1 MAKNFILVYY
11 INKSVVLLNLMGKM
25 INKKFIISAILS
37 VVLFSGNIVFADS
50 NDLLR
55 MDVKKASTEDTVDVT
70 FYTTGAPT
78 NSVVTRKTG
87 NSYVVLLP
95 NVAGNQSIVPA
106 LGGVKDLISDVKV
119 KKVDDGIGGY
129 TKITFNTVKP
139 VKIQTYTK
147 RTAPLTKAQQ
157 DYKNLIAQNS
167 KFDPNKKMENFK
179 KVSNSSTT
187 VKTTSVEKTPVQPK
201 QNIQKVVQTTQ
212 TTQTKASAQN
222 TTKISLKPIEVKTL
236 SVNDELNK
244 IKNSKTV
251 NTEEKNIITPKTEKE
266 NLKKSTTTVALKPA
280 FDLVNPPKESKAIS
294 KSGQKST
301 KKNVKNKTV
310 HKGIPILPIAGACSV
325 IGLFILGW
333 LMNILAKAVGNNS
346 NKLREYLENYDSE
359 QEKVDTTNY
368 ENIIDKENLNWQEKY
383 KLYSEAKEKQNQK
396 GSNVSYI
403 ASSDGKSGTIVSND
417 MTARV
422 SQMEHALSQTTN
434 QNKTKMSKAGVQS
447 AEDAIIKR
455 MSGLNLKSFAK
466 NVNLKQTSRHNIS
479 QMEDE
484 TTTNPLK
491 ESKFVNLENS
501 SLTMSQ
507 RNIGGH
513 SFGIS
518 DLVRRGRRFLP
529 KKQVSDE
536 ASKQQEQYLVSSM
549 EEYLKLIDK
558 ENNESMEVSNN
569 ASNLMPRRNR
579 NDMMRSTNPMSGPK
593 LPFKNKTEEQNFGGI
608 SVTSRYD
615 IDSDKSIY
623 MVESDGVS
631 ALIGKVGENVFVL
644 KKFDKIVN
652 KPLQVRLD
660 YGNVYIVRVGGFK
673 CLVDVSED
681 KMGTLLEI

>member
-78 NSVVTRKTG
+78 NTVVTRKTG

-95 NVAGNQSIVPA
+95 NVAGNQSVVPA

-129 TKITFNTVKP
+129 TKITFNTIKP

-147 RTAPLTKAQQ
+147 KTAPLTKAQQ

-187 VKTTSVEKTPVQPK
+187 VKMASVEKTPVQPK
-201 QNIQKVVQTTQ
+201 QDVPK
-212 TTQTKASAQN
+212 TTQTKASAPN

-236 SVNDELNK
+236 SVKEELNK

-251 NTEEKNIITPKTEKE
+251 NTEEKNSITPKTEKE

-294 KSGQKST
+294 KAGQKST
-301 KKNVKNKTV
+301 KKNVKTKTI
-310 HKGIPILPIAGACSV
+310 HKPIPILPIAGACSV

-346 NKLREYLENYDSE
+346 NKLREFLENYESE

-396 GSNVSYI
+396 ASNMSYI
-403 ASSDGKSGTIVSND
+403 ANSDGKSGTIVSND

-434 QNKTKMSKAGVQS
+434 QNKTKMSKTGVQS
-447 AEDAIIKR
+447 AEDAIIRR

-484 TTTNPLK
+484 ITTNPLK

-536 ASKQQEQYLVSSM
+536 ALKQQEQYLVSSM

-558 ENNESMEVSNN
+558 ENNESAELSNN

-593 LPFKNKTEEQNFGGI
+593 LPFKNKANEQNFGGI

>member
-1 MAKNFILVYY
+1 
-11 INKSVVLLNLMGKM
+11 MGKM

-37 VVLFSGNIVFADS
+37 IVLFSGNSVFADS

-55 MDVKKASTEDTVDVT
+55 MDVKKASSEDTVDVT

-95 NVAGNQSIVPA
+95 NVAGNQSVVPA

-129 TKITFNTVKP
+129 TKITFNTIKP
-139 VKIQTYTK
+139 VKIKTYTK
-147 RTAPLTKAQQ
+147 KTAPLTKAQQ

-187 VKTTSVEKTPVQPK
+187 VKMASVEKTPIQPK

-212 TTQTKASAQN
+212 TTQTKASAPN
-222 TTKISLKPIEVKTL
+222 TAKISLKPVEVKTL
-236 SVNDELNK
+236 SVKEELNK
-244 IKNSKTV
+244 IKNPKTV
-251 NTEEKNIITPKTEKE
+251 NTEEKNSITPKTEKE

-294 KSGQKST
+294 KAGQKST
-301 KKNVKNKTV
+301 KKNVKTKTV
-310 HKGIPILPIAGACSV
+310 HKPIPILPIVGACSV

-346 NKLREYLENYDSE
+346 NKWREFLENYDSE

-396 GSNVSYI
+396 ASNMSYI
-403 ASSDGKSGTIVSND
+403 ANSDGKSGTIVSND

-434 QNKTKMSKAGVQS
+434 QNKTKMSKADVQS
-447 AEDAIIKR
+447 AEDAIIRR

-466 NVNLKQTSRHNIS
+466 NVNLKQTSRHNIP
-479 QMEDE
+479 QTEDE
-484 TTTNPLK
+484 LTTNPLK

-507 RNIGGH
+507 RNIGGY

-529 KKQVSDE
+529 KKQVSDDVL
-536 ASKQQEQYLVSSM
+536 KQQEQYLVSSM

-558 ENNESMEVSNN
+558 ENNESMELSNN

-579 NDMMRSTNPMSGPK
+579 NDMMRLTNPMSGSK
-593 LPFKNKTEEQNFGGI
+593 LPFKNKIEEQNFGGI

>member
-1 MAKNFILVYY
+1 
-11 INKSVVLLNLMGKM
+11 MGKM
-25 INKKFIISAILS
+25 INKKFIISAMLS

-55 MDVKKASTEDTVDVT
+55 MDVKKASSEDTVDVT

-87 NSYVVLLP
+87 NSYVVLMP

-129 TKITFNTVKP
+129 TKITFNTTKP
-139 VKIQTYTK
+139 IKIQTYTK
-147 RTAPLTKAQQ
+147 RTAPLTQAQQ

-179 KVSNSSTT
+179 KVSNTSPVVKT
-187 VKTTSVEKTPVQPK
+187 VKTTPAEKSSVQPK
-201 QNIQKVVQTTQ
+201 QNIQKVTQ
-212 TTQTKASAQN
+212 TTQVKASAPN

-244 IKNSKTV
+244 IKNTKTV
-251 NTEEKNIITPKTEKE
+251 NAEEKNNNIINKKEKE
-266 NLKKSTTTVALKPA
+266 NLKKSTTMVAPKST

-294 KSGQKST
+294 KNEQKSINKNIKT
-301 KKNVKNKTV
+301 KKT
-310 HKGIPILPIAGACSV
+310 HRGIPVLPIAGVCSV
-325 IGLFILGW
+325 IGLFIFGW
-333 LMNILAKAVGNNS
+333 LINILTKVVGNNS
-346 NKLREYLENYDSE
+346 NKLREFLENNNLE
-359 QEKVDTTNY
+359 QETVDTANY

-383 KLYSEAKEKQNQK
+383 KLYSETKEKQNQK
-396 GSNVSYI
+396 ASNMSYI
-403 ASSDGKSGTIVSND
+403 ANSDGKAGTIVSND
-417 MTARV
+417 VAASV

-434 QNKTKMSKAGVQS
+434 QNQIKMSKADVQS
-447 AEDAIIKR
+447 AEDAIIKK

-466 NVNLKQTSRHNIS
+466 NVNLKQTNRHNTF
-479 QMEDE
+479 QAKDE
-484 TTTNPLK
+484 TTNPLK
-491 ESKFVNLENS
+491 ESRFVNLENS
-501 SLTMSQ
+501 PLTMSQ

-513 SFGIS
+513 SFSIS

-529 KKQVSDE
+529 KKQISDE
-536 ASKQQEQYLVSSM
+536 VLKQQEKYLISSM
-549 EEYLKLIDK
+549 EEYLSIIDK
-558 ENNESMEVSNN
+558 ENNEPADVLNN
-569 ASNLMPRRNR
+569 ASNLISRRNC
-579 NDMMRSTNPMSGPK
+579 NDMMRSTNPMSRPK
-593 LPFKNKTEEQNFGGI
+593 LPFKNKAEEQNFGGI
-608 SVTSRYD
+608 SVTSKYD
-615 IDSDKSIY
+615 IDGERSIY

>member
-1 MAKNFILVYY
+1 
-11 INKSVVLLNLMGKM
+11 MGKM

-37 VVLFSGNIVFADS
+37 IVLFSGNSVFADS

-95 NVAGNQSIVPA
+95 NVAGNQSVVPA

-129 TKITFNTVKP
+129 TKITFNTIKP

-167 KFDPNKKMENFK
+167 KFDPDKKMENFK
-179 KVSNSSTT
+179 KVSNSSTI
-187 VKTTSVEKTPVQPK
+187 VKATSVEKSSVQPK
-201 QNIQKVVQTTQ
+201 QEISK
-212 TTQTKASAQN
+212 TTQTKASVPN
-222 TTKISLKPIEVKTL
+222 TTKISLKPVEVTTL
-236 SVNDELNK
+236 SVNEELNK

-251 NTEEKNIITPKTEKE
+251 NTEEKNNITPKTDKE

-294 KSGQKST
+294 KAEQKST
-301 KKNVKNKTV
+301 KKNVKTKTV
-310 HKGIPILPIAGACSV
+310 HKPIPILPIAGACSV

-333 LMNILAKAVGNNS
+333 LMNILAKAVGSNS
-346 NKLREYLENYDSE
+346 NKLREFLKNYESE
-359 QEKVDTTNY
+359 QEKPDTTNY

-396 GSNVSYI
+396 ASNMSYI
-403 ASSDGKSGTIVSND
+403 ANSDGKSGTIVSND
-417 MTARV
+417 MAARV

-434 QNKTKMSKAGVQS
+434 QKRTKMSKAGVQS
-447 AEDAIIKR
+447 AEDAIIRR

-466 NVNLKQTSRHNIS
+466 NVNLKQTTRHNIP

-536 ASKQQEQYLVSSM
+536 VLKQQEQYLVSSM

-579 NDMMRSTNPMSGPK
+579 NDMMRSTNPVSGPK
-593 LPFKNKTEEQNFGGI
+593 LPFKNKAEEQNIGGI

-673 CLVDVSED
+673 CLVDVSD
-681 KMGTLLEI
+681 AKMGTLLEI

>member
-1 MAKNFILVYY
+1 
-11 INKSVVLLNLMGKM
+11 
-25 INKKFIISAILS
+25 
-37 VVLFSGNIVFADS
+37 
-50 NDLLR
+50 
-55 MDVKKASTEDTVDVT
+55 
-70 FYTTGAPT
+70 
-78 NSVVTRKTG
+78 
-87 NSYVVLLP
+87 
-95 NVAGNQSIVPA
+95 
-106 LGGVKDLISDVKV
+106 
-119 KKVDDGIGGY
+119 
-129 TKITFNTVKP
+129 
-139 VKIQTYTK
+139 
-147 RTAPLTKAQQ
+147 
-157 DYKNLIAQNS
+157 
-167 KFDPNKKMENFK
+167 MENY
-179 KVSNSSTT
+179 
-187 VKTTSVEKTPVQPK
+187 E
-201 QNIQKVVQTTQ
+201 
-212 TTQTKASAQN
+212 
-222 TTKISLKPIEVKTL
+222 
-236 SVNDELNK
+236 
-244 IKNSKTV
+244 
-251 NTEEKNIITPKTEKE
+251 
-266 NLKKSTTTVALKPA
+266 
-280 FDLVNPPKESKAIS
+280 
-294 KSGQKST
+294 
-301 KKNVKNKTV
+301 
-310 HKGIPILPIAGACSV
+310 
-325 IGLFILGW
+325 
-333 LMNILAKAVGNNS
+333 
-346 NKLREYLENYDSE
+346 SE

-396 GSNVSYI
+396 ASNMSYI
-403 ASSDGKSGTIVSND
+403 ANSDGKSGTIVSND

-434 QNKTKMSKAGVQS
+434 QNKTKMSKTGVQS
-447 AEDAIIKR
+447 
-455 MSGLNLKSFAK
+455 K

-484 TTTNPLK
+484 ITTNPLK

-536 ASKQQEQYLVSSM
+536 VLKQQEQYLVSSM

-558 ENNESMEVSNN
+558 ENNESAELSNN

-593 LPFKNKTEEQNFGGI
+593 LPFKNKANEQNFGGI